1 MDTSYQQPKR
11 SRVLPALAI
20 IAWILVLGA
29 AATLW
34 WFRNQPDSVPPAA
47 TAEVGST
54 STQQR
59 TGAALTE
66 QPRTNALTPRSS
78 EVSRAAV
85 TTTVSETTTITS
97 VAASA
102 GSDLSRTSVP
112 DDAEACASDGVIL
125 LLTKGPHQGCRE
137 INRFLPPI
145 SHTIFPYLYRD
156 PMVNVSTDGG
166 LSLALECY
174 RINPTEWRC
183 VGNNGEDF
191 YARAVGRP

>member
-1 MDTSYQQPKR
+1 MDNSYQQPKR
-11 SRVLPALAI
+11 SRVLTAVAI
-20 IAWILVLGA
+20 TAWILVLGA
-29 AATLW
+29 AAALW
-34 WFRNQPDSVPPAA
+34 WLRHQSDPMPPAV
-47 TAEVGST
+47 TAQVGST
-54 STQQR
+54 STQAH
-59 TGAALTE
+59 TAAPAIKP
-66 QPRTNALTPRSS
+66 PRTLASTPHSS
-78 EVSRAAV
+78 EVSPAEV

-97 VAASA
+97 DAASA

-112 DDAEACASDGVIL
+112 EDAEACASDGVIL

-145 SHTIFPYLYRD
+145 NHTIFPYLYKD

>member
-1 MDTSYQQPKR
+1 MDNSYQQPKR
-11 SRVLPALAI
+11 SRVLTAVAI

-29 AATLW
+29 AAALW
-34 WFRNQPDSVPPAA
+34 WLRHQSDPMPPAA

-54 STQQR
+54 STQAH
-59 TGAALTE
+59 TAAPATKP
-66 QPRTNALTPRSS
+66 PRTLASTPRSS
-78 EVSRAAV
+78 EVSPAEV
-85 TTTVSETTTITS
+85 TTTVSETTTITP
-97 VAASA
+97 VPASP

-112 DDAEACASDGVIL
+112 EDATECASDGVIL
-125 LLTKGPHQGCRE
+125 LLTKGPHQSCRE

-145 SHTIFPYLYRD
+145 SHTIFPHLYRD